1 MTLTVKGKQ
10 SFVLVSTAAIACGGL
25 RWQGFTDELVHS
37 FIFGEFGQVLRSL
50 LPLALVCF
58 AWTLPAMARLPR
70 CPHECD
76 RSLKGNSGRC
86 YKITPQREALLRT
99 IRRAEGTLKQE
110 EDGYRVLFGGTMVDR
125 DDLDRHPNK
134 VISKGRYTS
143 AAAGAYQFLPPTW
156 EIAKKA
162 LKLKDF
168 GPDSQDQAALFLIQ
182 RRCALP
188 LADEGKLTPQ
198 LVAKLAPEWAS
209 FPKVNGKSYYGQPVR
224 RFRDLE
230 GFYYPELANLVR
242 QRLEWQLAAGPPP
255 PIPEE
260 ELVASSPPTPTRW
273 IPVATSASCDGELI
287 CLLDHVA
294 AGGAP
299 IQPGSIISQS

>member
-25 RWQGFTDELVHS
+25 RWQGFTDKLVHS

-58 AWTLPAMARLPR
+58 AWTMPAMARLPR
-70 CPHECD
+70 CDHKCD
-76 RSLKGNSGRC
+76 AGNPDKC
-86 YKITPQREALLRT
+86 YEVTSQRRALLDT
-99 IRRAEGTLKQE
+99 IRRAEGTQE
-110 EDGYRVLFGGTMVDR
+110 KDGYQILFGGGR
-125 DDLDRHPNK
+125 FHDLTRHPEK

-162 LKLKDF
+162 LKLRDF

-188 LADEGKLTPQ
+188 LADEGKLTRQ

-209 FPKVNGKSYYGQPVR
+209 FPKLNGKSYYGQPVR
-224 RFRDLE
+224 RLYELDR
-230 GFYYPELANLVR
+230 FYNNRLVA
-242 QRLEWQLAAGPPP
+242 LGGKSPSWPQLASGPPP
-255 PIPEE
+255 LPER
-260 ELVASSPPTPTRW
+260 VALSPPTPTRL
-273 IPVATSASCDGELI
+273 IPVATSASCDGELM

-294 AGGAP
+294 TSP
-299 IQPGSIISQS
+299 TWSSRT

>member
-1 MTLTVKGKQ
+1 MTLIVKGKQ

-58 AWTLPAMARLPR
+58 AWTMPAMARLPR

-76 RSLKGNSGRC
+76 RSLKDKPGKC
-86 YKITPQREALLRT
+86 YDVTPQRRALLDT
-99 IRRAEGTLKQE
+99 IRRAEGTLSQGKK
-110 EDGYRVLFGGTMVDR
+110 GYKVLFGGGFFP
-125 DDLDRHPNK
+125 DLTRHPEK

-156 EIAKKA
+156 KIAKKA
-162 LKLKDF
+162 LNLRDF

-182 RRCALP
+182 RRCALDM
-188 LADEGKLTPQ
+188 ADKGKLTPK
-198 LVAKLAPEWAS
+198 LVNNLAPEWAS
-209 FPKVNGKSYYGQPVR
+209 FPKVSGKSYYGQPVR
-224 RFRDLE
+224 RFSDLN
-230 GFYYPELANLVR
+230 GFYDRRLVA
-242 QRLEWQLAAGPPP
+242 LGGKSPSWPQLASGPPP
-255 PIPEE
+255 LPER
-260 ELVASSPPTPTRW
+260 VALSPPTPTRL
-273 IPVATSASCDGELI
+273 IPVATSASCDGELM

>member
-25 RWQGFTDELVHS
+25 RWQGFTDKLVHS
-37 FIFGEFGQVLRSL
+37 FIFGEFGQVLRRL

-58 AWTLPAMARLPR
+58 AWTMPAMARLPR

-76 RSLKGNSGRC
+76 RSLKGNPGKC
-86 YKITPQREALLRT
+86 YEVTPQRRALLDT

-125 DDLDRHPNK
+125 DDLDHHPNK

-162 LKLKDF
+162 LKLRDF
-168 GPDSQDQAALFLIQ
+168 RPDSQDQAALFLIQ

-198 LVAKLAPEWAS
+198 LVDKLAPEWAS

-224 RFRDLE
+224 RFYELDR
-230 GFYYPELANLVR
+230 FYDHRLVA
-242 QRLEWQLAAGPPP
+242 LGGKSSSWPQLASGPPP
-255 PIPEE
+255 LPER
-260 ELVASSPPTPTRW
+260 VALSPPTPTRL
-273 IPVATSASCDGELI
+273 IPVATSAACGGELM